1 MAGKSARLSAK
12 SDGKAVAIE
21 ALAVIDGIPVENELL
36 LGLPAKECE
45 RVFPRLVFVQL
56 RRHDVLHE
64 PGAAIKFAY
73 FINSGLAS
81 VLSVMTDGKSVEVGL
96 TAKEGFVGLPLI
108 VGLATSPTRTV
119 VQIQGDA
126 FRVSA
131 AALAQLLEQCPTLGK
146 RMQRYVQ
153 ILAMQATHV
162 AACNRIHEVNERLA
176 RWLLSCQDRIDSNT
190 VALTHEILAQ
200 MLGTR
205 RSSVTVAAGQLQ
217 KAGLIT
223 HHSGVVHIES
233 RARLLQVACE
243 CYESMRR
250 QARNWQNEAR
260 SGDDAG
266 LAQ

>member
-1 MAGKSARLSAK
+1 MAGKSSRLGAK
-12 SDGKAVAIE
+12 TDGKAVAVKAI
-21 ALAVIDGIPVENELL
+21 AVIDGITVENELL
-36 LGLPAKECE
+36 LGLPAKERE
-45 RVFPRLVFVQL
+45 SAFPRLVFVQL

-64 PGAAIKFAY
+64 PGAPIKFAH

-81 VLSVMTDGKSVEVGL
+81 VLSVMADGKSVEVGL

-126 FRVSA
+126 FRVNA
-131 AALAQLLEQCPTLGK
+131 AALVQLLQQCPTLEK

-153 ILAMQATHV
+153 FLAMQATHV
-162 AACNRIHEVNERLA
+162 AACNRIHEVHERLA
-176 RWLLSCQDRIDSNT
+176 RWLLSCQDRIDSCT
-190 VALTHEILAQ
+190 VPLTHEILAQ

-223 HHSGVVHIES
+223 YRSVVVQIES

-243 CYESMRR
+243 CYQSMRR
-250 QARNWQNEAR
+250 QAGNWSTEASADGHPR
-260 SGDDAG
+260 
-266 LAQ
+266 

>member
-1 MAGKSARLSAK
+1 MANRSPRLAAK
-12 SDGKAVAIE
+12 SDGKAVAIK
-21 ALAVIDGIPVENELL
+21 AVAAIDGIPIKNELL
-36 LGLPAKECE
+36 LDLPAKE
-45 RVFPRLVFVQL
+45 RQLAFPRLVFVQL

-64 PGAAIKFAY
+64 PGAPIKFAY

-119 VQIQGDA
+119 VQIDGDA

-131 AALAQLLEQCPTLGK
+131 AALARLLQQCPTLQK

-153 ILAMQATHV
+153 FLAMQATHV
-162 AACNRIHEVNERLA
+162 AACNRIHEVHERLA
-176 RWLLSCQDRIDSNT
+176 RWLLSCQDRIESNT
-190 VALTHEILAQ
+190 VPLTHEILAQ

-217 KAGLIT
+217 KAGLVT
-223 HHSGVVHIES
+223 YHGGVVQIES
-233 RARLLQVACE
+233 RSRLLQVACE
-243 CYESMRR
+243 CYQSMQR
-250 QARNWQNEAR
+250 QADSWRTEAGVDGHAR
-260 SGDDAG
+260 KVR
-266 LAQ
+266 